1 LPARRSEPLE
11 AGELGLDRDAGGAG
25 ALDQVTAVVGDCGGS
40 QLGGRCLGVARARPA
55 PGQLG
60 RVGVEAETDL
70 AAALLDERREPI
82 GKASQRI
89 SRP

>member
-1 LPARRSEPLE
+1 
-11 AGELGLDRDAGGAG
+11 
-25 ALDQVTAVVGDCGGS
+25 VVGDR
-40 QLGGRCLGVARARPA
+40 GGRQFSSGGLGVARARPA

>member
-1 LPARRSEPLE
+1 VLDNGDRRQLSRRR
-11 AGELGLDRDAGGAG
+11 LGI
-25 ALDQVTAVVGDCGGS
+25 
-40 QLGGRCLGVARARPA
+40 ARPRPL

-60 RVGVEAETDL
+60 RIGVEAEADL

>member
-1 LPARRSEPLE
+1 VR
-11 AGELGLDRDAGGAG
+11 AGS
-25 ALDQVTAVVGDCGGS
+25 LDQVTAVLGDRDRR
-40 QLGGRCLGVARARPA
+40 QLGRRRLGIARARPL

-60 RVGVEAETDL
+60 RVGVEAEADL
-70 AAALLDERREPI
+70 AAALLDERRQPI